1 MMKELLLEVFKSVDQ
16 AVEEENLRRR
26 KDGMLPL
33 RRSMVVL
40 LGQMSLL
47 VDVKV
52 SAILALAQTG
62 DMDAKLDMDFFV
74 KQQLQKFL
82 AQKGLIYDE
91 DSDKIFIPKNS
102 RELGLF
108 EFKNVLVRRLDPE
121 SVLVSKGV
129 KAPDKNRPLL
139 QDATASEVFPN
150 MLSRIEEEGGDLDRI
165 FGEVED
171 E

>member
-1 MMKELLLEVFKSVDQ
+1 MKETLLEVFTKLDQSV
-16 AVEEENLRRR
+16 EKENLRRR
-26 KDGMLPL
+26 NDGVLPL
-33 RRSMVVL
+33 KRSKVII

-47 VDVKV
+47 VDSKV
-52 SAILALAQTG
+52 AARLALAQTG

-74 KQQLQKFL
+74 KQELKKFL
-82 AQKGLIYDE
+82 AEKGLVYDE

-102 RELGLF
+102 SELELF
-108 EFKNVLVRRLDPE
+108 EFRNVVVKRLDPE
-121 SVLVSKGV
+121 SVLVSKAV
-129 KAPDKNRPLL
+129 KAPDKNRPLI
-139 QDATASEVFPN
+139 QDATASLVFPN